1 MNGYYREKF
10 ILFYVQHLRLTF
22 NFASQSMVT
31 KYQVIQGFN
40 TNIWAYF
47 RIEMFLSWAIDQNGI
62 KHDLL
67 YTWSKQLCCK

>member
-1 MNGYYREKF
+1 M
-10 ILFYVQHLRLTF
+10 F

>member
-1 MNGYYREKF
+1 M
-10 ILFYVQHLRLTF
+10 QHLRLTF

-31 KYQVIQGFN
+31 KYQVIQGVDRNMEGFN